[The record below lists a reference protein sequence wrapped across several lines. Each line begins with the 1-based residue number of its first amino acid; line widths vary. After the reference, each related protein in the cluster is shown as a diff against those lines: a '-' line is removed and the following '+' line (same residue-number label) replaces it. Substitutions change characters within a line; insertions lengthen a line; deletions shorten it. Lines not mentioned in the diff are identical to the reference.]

1 MFFSRK
7 LEAFMA
13 VVENGSLSKAARVM
27 NRTTPPIAKSIKDF
41 ETSLGKRLFKREK
54 FGMTLTKDGQELYN
68 DLRDLY
74 LQEKEIT
81 KKHFSGYIINEANIY
96 YDWGKENHLI
106 NLYQSAHQNNV
117 QVNILRFN
125 YDEVDEIVDYDG
137 NTLIL
142 SSEQVVSERFSLQKI
157 IENSPL
163 GIYCRK
169 ELYEKFHYDLVTLLQ
184 KSTWLCDPAFYKSS
198 LMSDLLAKI
207 ETVDNKTSVRQMDNI
222 GCCQSFIQDG
232 DFIGIIDHYPEE
244 ELIDK
249 SLIYIPLN
257 KILGK
262 SVCYIYKSKS
272 HSSVLNRFMG
282 VVDKLGGG
290 C

>member
-1 MFFSRK
+1 
-7 LEAFMA
+7 MA

-249 SLIYIPLN
+249 LLIYIPLN

-282 VVDKLGGG
+282 VVDKLGGDVN
-290 C
+290 

>member
-1 MFFSRK
+1 
-7 LEAFMA
+7 
-13 VVENGSLSKAARVM
+13 
-27 NRTTPPIAKSIKDF
+27 
-41 ETSLGKRLFKREK
+41 
-54 FGMTLTKDGQELYN
+54 
-68 DLRDLY
+68 
-74 LQEKEIT
+74 
-81 KKHFSGYIINEANIY
+81 
-96 YDWGKENHLI
+96 
-106 NLYQSAHQNNV
+106 
-117 QVNILRFN
+117 VNILRFN

-282 VVDKLGGG
+282 VVDKLGGDVN
-290 C
+290 